1 MWADS
6 KRRYRRYALGLDRLE
21 SCKGLKQYL
30 NRCEQSNRKQ
40 LTDNKENAPARM
52 WARALFLLQLA
63 VCEAPSIA
71 SANKCNCITD

>member
-40 LTDNKENAPARM
+40 LTANKENAPARNVGEGAVLIA
-52 WARALFLLQLA
+52 ARSL
-63 VCEAPSIA
+63 
-71 SANKCNCITD
+71 